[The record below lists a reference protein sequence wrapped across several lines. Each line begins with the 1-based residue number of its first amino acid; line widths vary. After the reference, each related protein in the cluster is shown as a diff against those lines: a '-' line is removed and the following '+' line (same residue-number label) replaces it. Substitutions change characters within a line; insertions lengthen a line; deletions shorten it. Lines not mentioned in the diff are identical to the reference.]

1 LICFVCGILTTI
13 YCGKA
18 SLLKRFACAAVS
30 GLLTAVFYI
39 KWMSFLPDCVS
50 VSVVAGPAMWL
61 CFSSTLISVIGA
73 ILTELSLPDVENQ
86 TG

>member
-1 LICFVCGILTTI
+1 MV
-13 YCGKA
+13 
-18 SLLKRFACAAVS
+18 
-30 GLLTAVFYI
+30 
-39 KWMSFLPDCVS
+39 FLPDRVS
-50 VSVVAGPAMWL
+50 LPVVAGPALWL